1 MIVAWNEFMGKRFT
15 YEEAEQFFGKTK
27 EQLLA
32 HIESGEPIPVGI
44 RYWCVD
50 ELLEPEVVNEENLGQ
65 NLY

>member
-1 MIVAWNEFMGKRFT
+1 MIVAWNEFIGKRFT

>member
-1 MIVAWNEFMGKRFT
+1 MIVVWNEFMGKRFT

>member
-44 RYWCVD
+44 RYWYVD
-50 ELLEPEVVNEENLGQ
+50 KLLEPEVIDEESLG
-65 NLY
+65 

>member
-50 ELLEPEVVNEENLGQ
+50 ELLEPEVVNEENLG
-65 NLY
+65 

>member
-32 HIESGEPIPVGI
+32 HIESGESIPVGM
-44 RYWCVD
+44 RYWYVD
-50 ELLEPEVVNEENLGQ
+50 ELLEPEVVNEENLG
-65 NLY
+65 

>member
-1 MIVAWNEFMGKRFT
+1 MIVAGNEFMGKRFT

-44 RYWCVD
+44 RYRYVD
-50 ELLEPEVVNEENLGQ
+50 ELLEPEVVNEENLG
-65 NLY
+65 

>member
-32 HIESGEPIPVGI
+32 HIESGEPIPVGV
-44 RYWCVD
+44 RYQYVD
-50 ELLEPEVVNEENLGQ
+50 ELLEPEVTDEENLG
-65 NLY
+65 

>member
-15 YEEAEQFFGKTK
+15 YEEAEQFFGKTR

-50 ELLEPEVVNEENLGQ
+50 ELLEPEVVNEENLG
-65 NLY
+65 

>member
-15 YEEAEQFFGKTK
+15 YEEAEQFFGKTR
-27 EQLLA
+27 EQLVA